1 MKEVGLAG
9 KKIILEQ
16 KALNSDALRNRES
29 LDFRVDLK
37 KLQTNE
43 KDRLSES

>member
-9 KKIILEQ
+9 KKKILEH
-16 KALNSDALRNRES
+16 KVLNSDALRNRES
-29 LDFRVDLK
+29 LDFCADLK

-43 KDRLSES
+43 KDRLSET

>member
-1 MKEVGLAG
+1 MKEVGLTG

-16 KALNSDALRNRES
+16 KALKSLALRNRES
-29 LDFRVDLK
+29 LDFCVDLK

-43 KDRLSES
+43 KDRLSET